1 MREILLKY
9 TKIVHFIFRDI
20 AYLQTDGVIMDY
32 PLGQI
37 LAEIFM
43 GHLERSLVLLL
54 AAGLSFQKRYVDDTI
69 AFIKIGTAD
78 HFLSMLIICILL
90 SNSHMRQHIISH

>member
-9 TKIVHFIFRDI
+9 KKIVHFIFRVLLI
-20 AYLQTDGVIMDY
+20 YKQDGVIMDY

-54 AAGLSFQKRYVDDTI
+54 AADLNF
-69 AFIKIGTAD
+69 
-78 HFLSMLIICILL
+78 
-90 SNSHMRQHIISH
+90 

>member
-9 TKIVHFIFRDI
+9 TKIVLFIFRVLLI
-20 AYLQTDGVIMDY
+20 YKQDGVIMDY

-54 AAGLSFQKRYVDDTI
+54 AADLNF
-69 AFIKIGTAD
+69 
-78 HFLSMLIICILL
+78 
-90 SNSHMRQHIISH
+90 

>member
-9 TKIVHFIFRDI
+9 TKIVHFIFRVLLI
-20 AYLQTDGVIMDY
+20 YKQDGVIMDY

-54 AAGLSFQKRYVDDTI
+54 AADLNF
-69 AFIKIGTAD
+69 
-78 HFLSMLIICILL
+78 
-90 SNSHMRQHIISH
+90 